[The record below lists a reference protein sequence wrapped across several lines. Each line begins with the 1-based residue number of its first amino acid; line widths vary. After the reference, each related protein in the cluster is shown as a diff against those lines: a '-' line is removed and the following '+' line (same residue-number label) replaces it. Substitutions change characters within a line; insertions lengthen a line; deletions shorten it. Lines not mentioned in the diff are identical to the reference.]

1 MSGRPG
7 WDQYFLGIAEAVS
20 ARADCSRR
28 KVGAVVVRE
37 NRIVA
42 TGYNGTS
49 PGAPGCLAGACPRA
63 TSDVEPGSSYDTG
76 PGRCI
81 AVHAE
86 LNAIL
91 YAGIDGCKGSTL
103 YVTSKPCEGC
113 MKLISAAQI
122 STLIWRRG
130 PNEWQDGRSLAV
142 NDMLIIHVP

>member
-1 MSGRPG
+1 MSLESRPG
-7 WDQYFLGIAEAVS
+7 WDEYFLGIAEAVA

-49 PGAPGCLAGACPRA
+49 PGAPSCLAGACPRA

-76 PGRCI
+76 AGACI
-81 AVHAE
+81 ATHAE

-103 YVTSKPCEGC
+103 YVTSEPCLGC
-113 MKLISAAQI
+113 KRLIEAAGI
-122 STLIWRRG
+122 TRVLWRL
-130 PNEWQDGRSLAV
+130 PNAITTYDPFNLLGRTF
-142 NDMLIIHVP
+142 